1 MAASGKKL
9 FPGIQFSKGDITLEH
24 GQKSL
29 PPQGSSQPGL
39 GSPLSETLSRQNKPA
54 VTENISGSGACWF
67 SVFLK
72 GKGRSWWNCLLH
84 GPQLCLQDHSHRGG
98 KIRPSTQGIHLKHSP
113 KKPEWPWTLHNF
125 SSTSKIKYIQGF
137 LPRRRSLDKKVLLVI
152 TPHVQKQLHSLRQH
166 KDTSRRNLG
175 NVLFCVVYE

>member
-24 GQKSL
+24 GQKSF

-39 GSPLSETLSRQNKPA
+39 GPPLSETLSRQNKPA

-98 KIRPSTQGIHLKHSP
+98 KIKKALYPGNPPETLPKEARMAMDLTQFQFHLQ
-113 KKPEWPWTLHNF
+113 N
-125 SSTSKIKYIQGF
+125 
-137 LPRRRSLDKKVLLVI
+137 
-152 TPHVQKQLHSLRQH
+152 
-166 KDTSRRNLG
+166 
-175 NVLFCVVYE
+175 